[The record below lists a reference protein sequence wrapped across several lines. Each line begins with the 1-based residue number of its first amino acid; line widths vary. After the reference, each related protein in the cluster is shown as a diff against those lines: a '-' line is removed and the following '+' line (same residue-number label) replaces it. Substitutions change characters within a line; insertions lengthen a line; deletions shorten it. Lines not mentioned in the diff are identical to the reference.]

1 MKDKAKQRRVRLGND
16 REFLGNLVAILEKE
30 KLTKEDLA
38 QRLGL
43 DNAKKISDTVLLAAV
58 KLAGDSAFLAN
69 LGGKTTGRIK
79 KGAQF
84 AQKKGLVVP
93 AWLFEGKNIA
103 DGRRFEVQFGRKG
116 IITLR
121 PQTEDDA

>member
-58 KLAGDSAFLAN
+58 KLAGDSSFLAN

>member
-1 MKDKAKQRRVRLGND
+1 MTDKPKQRRVRLGND
-16 REFLGNLVAILEKE
+16 TEFLGKLIAILEKE
-30 KLTKEDLA
+30 KLTKEELA

-69 LGGKTTGRIK
+69 LGGKTSGRTK
-79 KGAQF
+79 KGAQY
-84 AQKKGLVVP
+84 AQKKGLVIP
-93 AWLFEGKNIA
+93 AWLFEGKNVA
-103 DGRRFEVQFGRKG
+103 DGQRFEVQFGRKG

-121 PQTEDDA
+121 PQAEENA

>member
-58 KLAGDSAFLAN
+58 KLAGDSSFLAN

-79 KGAQF
+79 KGAQY

-93 AWLFEGKNIA
+93 AWLFEGKNVA
-103 DGRRFEVQFGRKG
+103 DGQRFEVQFGRKG

-121 PQTEDDA
+121 PQTDHDA

>member
-58 KLAGDSAFLAN
+58 KLAGDSSFLAN

-79 KGAQF
+79 KGAQY
-84 AQKKGLVVP
+84 APKKGLVVP

-103 DGRRFEVQFGRKG
+103 DGQRFEVQFGRMG